1 MIRAI
6 VRHIILAAAIV
17 TLLPGPAAAGEVA
30 VRGADIL
37 VDGRPYPIRGAAA
50 EGRLAALKA
59 LGATVVRTYGGDPG
73 PVLAEAGQL
82 GLKVIAGLWLE
93 PPRRGFDYRNRPHV
107 EGQLASFRALVERYR
122 SSPALLAWGIGNEVE
137 AELTDAALVWPA
149 IEEAARLVKSLD
161 PKHPTMAVLA
171 EAGGDKVARL
181 KAQAPSIDILGVN
194 TYGDAAPSLPDRVR
208 AQGWTGPVVVTELGA
223 IGQWQAPATPWGA
236 AVEPTSTEKAARLG
250 TYLATLGPRTA
261 GQILFF
267 WGQKQEVTPTWHGML
282 LPGGEWLQ
290 ASEVMA
296 AAWGGATPGGN
307 RAPRIGALTLKG
319 GPIAPHGQPVEA
331 TLRAHDPDGDALAV
345 AWTVMAESTDLK
357 KGGDRESVPTDHSR
371 ALRAASPG
379 YARIEGLAPGNYRIF
394 VVARD
399 GRGAAATANAP
410 FQVR

>member
-1 MIRAI
+1 
-6 VRHIILAAAIV
+6 
-17 TLLPGPAAAGEVA
+17 
-30 VRGADIL
+30 
-37 VDGRPYPIRGAAA
+37 
-50 EGRLAALKA
+50 
-59 LGATVVRTYGGDPG
+59 
-73 PVLAEAGQL
+73 
-82 GLKVIAGLWLE
+82 
-93 PPRRGFDYRNRPHV
+93 
-107 EGQLASFRALVERYR
+107 
-122 SSPALLAWGIGNEVE
+122 
-137 AELTDAALVWPA
+137 
-149 IEEAARLVKSLD
+149 
-161 PKHPTMAVLA
+161 
-171 EAGGDKVARL
+171 
-181 KAQAPSIDILGVN
+181 
-194 TYGDAAPSLPDRVR
+194 
-208 AQGWTGPVVVTELGA
+208 
-223 IGQWQAPATPWGA
+223 
-236 AVEPTSTEKAARLG
+236 VEPTSTEKAARLG

-371 ALRAASPG
+371 ALRAAGPG

>member
-73 PVLAEAGQL
+73 PVLAEAGRL

-371 ALRAASPG
+371 ALRAAGPG